1 MFHEK
6 GSGAATERSQ
16 VELDGGQPKRV
27 ARFAKMTEDVPRRR
41 EGESLKVVGSLQPW
55 AEEQLQTAVLAKMCV
70 DKGTS
75 VKHTQYAHMNVKRAH
90 VLLPE
95 DLLREID
102 SLVGPRG
109 RSSFLVETARQ
120 EVRRQKQLTF
130 LESRN
135 PVWKDKDHPEL
146 ADGPAAWVR
155 RLRAQSESRSE
166 SRSQSKN
173 RARNQ
178 SSRAQTSPKR

>member
-1 MFHEK
+1 
-6 GSGAATERSQ
+6 
-16 VELDGGQPKRV
+16 
-27 ARFAKMTEDVPRRR
+27 
-41 EGESLKVVGSLQPW
+41 
-55 AEEQLQTAVLAKMCV
+55 
-70 DKGTS
+70 
-75 VKHTQYAHMNVKRAH
+75 MNAKRAH

-120 EVRRQKQLTF
+120 EVRRQKQLAF

-146 ADGPAAWVR
+146 ADDAAAWVH
-155 RLRAQSESRSE
+155 RLRAQSESRGE
-166 SRSQSKN
+166 SRRQSKKRARSQSTRTN
-173 RARNQ
+173 
-178 SSRAQTSPKR
+178 SPPKR